1 MSGIGSLAYKMHR
14 WEVRRPVIRDKAPGR
29 GRGIMEP
36 LPPKQMGQP
45 IEPVQP
51 VQYGQYEP
59 YGQPVKP
66 VQPVEPVQP
75 VVPVQ
80 PVDPEAPVSGAD
92 RARQAVYLIFGIIE
106 VLIALRIV
114 LKLLAANPSAGFSS
128 FIYGITEPLVG
139 PFLGVFNTPSGNN
152 GSVFELS
159 SVLAIIVYMLLAYV
173 IVRVIYILSRRPTAT
188 V

>member
-1 MSGIGSLAYKMHR
+1 
-14 WEVRRPVIRDKAPGR
+14 
-29 GRGIMEP
+29 MEP
-36 LPPKQMGQP
+36 LPPRQMGQP

-51 VQYGQYEP
+51 VQYDQ
-59 YGQPVKP
+59 YGQPVKPVQPVQP

-92 RARQAVYLIFGIIE
+92 RARQVVYLIFGIIE
-106 VLIALRIV
+106 VLIAIRVV
-114 LKLLAANPSAGFSS
+114 LKLLAANPNAGFSS

-139 PFLGVFNTPSGNN
+139 PFLGVFNTPSGDN

-188 V
+188 I

>member
-1 MSGIGSLAYKMHR
+1 M
-14 WEVRRPVIRDKAPGR
+14 D
-29 GRGIMEP
+29 P

-51 VQYGQYEP
+51 ARYVQYDQ
-59 YGQPVKP
+59 YGQPVKPVQPVEPVQP

-80 PVDPEAPVSGAD
+80 PVDPDAPVSGAD

-106 VLIALRIV
+106 VLIAIRVV
-114 LKLLAANPSAGFSS
+114 LKLLAANPNAGFSS
-128 FIYGITEPLVG
+128 FIYGITGPLVG